1 MENRW
6 SIIIAIILAVG
17 LIATL
22 LVKPSIVTVNPSAEK
37 NTLDVSADGTVSA
50 DPDIADI
57 YVTVETKADTAQKAQ
72 EDNAAIVNSLQLAL
86 RGTALTDEVTTDY
99 FSLYP
104 NYQYD
109 YDTGRSSTS
118 GFVATHSLKIHTS
131 KVVAVGKL
139 LDVATTNGATSIG
152 NVQFGLSDS
161 KQESLKEQA
170 LESAVA
176 KAKTKA
182 KLLAGASGIA
192 LGKIVDV
199 TESSYLQPPI
209 YYAAADKA
217 MAGSSTQITPGQ
229 VEVTATVSLSYEIN

>member
-86 RGTALTDEVTTDY
+86 DRK
-99 FSLYP
+99 S
-104 NYQYD
+104 
-109 YDTGRSSTS
+109 
-118 GFVATHSLKIHTS
+118 
-131 KVVAVGKL
+131 VV
-139 LDVATTNGATSIG
+139 
-152 NVQFGLSDS
+152 
-161 KQESLKEQA
+161 
-170 LESAVA
+170 
-176 KAKTKA
+176 
-182 KLLAGASGIA
+182 
-192 LGKIVDV
+192 
-199 TESSYLQPPI
+199 
-209 YYAAADKA
+209 
-217 MAGSSTQITPGQ
+217 
-229 VEVTATVSLSYEIN
+229 